1 MPINATT
8 HIQKMAPGPPAV
20 RAMATP
26 VRLPVPTRAAS
37 VVHNAW
43 KEEMPALSL
52 LLLFFNTEN
61 MWLKWRSWIKRVR
74 SVK

>member
-8 HIQKMAPGPPAV
+8 HIQKMAP
-20 RAMATP
+20 
-26 VRLPVPTRAAS
+26 AAGGQGDGDAGQ
-37 VVHNAW
+37 VAGADARRQRGTQRP

-74 SVK
+74 NVK